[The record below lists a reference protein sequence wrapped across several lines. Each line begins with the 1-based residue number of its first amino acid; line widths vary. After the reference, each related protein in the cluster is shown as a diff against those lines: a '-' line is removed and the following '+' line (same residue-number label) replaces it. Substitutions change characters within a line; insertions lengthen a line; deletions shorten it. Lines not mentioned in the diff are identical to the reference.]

1 MSFSYWEHSSFLSN
15 IDFAIV
21 GAGIVGLNA
30 ALRLRQLHP
39 TARIVVF
46 ERGVLPSGAS
56 SKNAGFACFG
66 SASELLDDL
75 LSSPADEVWAL
86 VSRRYEGLRRLR
98 ALLGDTNIDFQ
109 PLGNYELFAEQD
121 ADLYLQ
127 CLEALPELNAKM
139 AEITNQSD
147 VFRALP
153 TSQIGAQG
161 LNSQRVKQLI
171 INSAEGQLHTGKL
184 IRQLSKLAQS
194 QDIDIF
200 CGCTVLNIEEENDN
214 CAIITEQLGT
224 LSARQVLVT
233 TNGFARQL
241 LPELDVRPARNQ
253 VIVTQPIDNLQLS
266 GCFHYDK
273 GYIYFRNLP
282 ENRVLLGGGRNLDF
296 EGETTYQFGE
306 TTAIQNYLRQFLRDF
321 ILPPQQQNI
330 EIAHS
335 WSGILGI
342 GAVKKPII
350 QRLSPHVSA
359 AVRLGGMGV
368 AIGILVGN
376 EGAELS
382 AQGF

>member
-15 IDFAIV
+15 IDFLVV

-30 ALRLRQLHP
+30 ALRLRELQPL
-39 TARIVVF
+39 ARIVVL

-75 LSSPADEVWAL
+75 QSTESDEVWAL
-86 VSRRYEGLRRLR
+86 VARRYEGLRRLR
-98 ALLGDTNIDFQ
+98 ALLGDANIDFE
-109 PLGNYELFAEQD
+109 PLGNYELFAAQD
-121 ADLYLQ
+121 ADLYNQ
-127 CLEALPELNAKM
+127 CLDALPELNAKM
-139 AEITNQSD
+139 AEITQQKD
-147 VFRALP
+147 VFRAQP
-153 TSQIGAQG
+153 TSQIAAQG

-171 INSAEGQLHTGKL
+171 WNSAEGQLHTGKL
-184 IRQLSKLAQS
+184 IRRLTKLAQS
-194 QDIDIF
+194 RDIDIF
-200 CGCTVLNIEEENDN
+200 CGCTVLRIEEENTGCSVVTD
-214 CAIITEQLGT
+214 QLGT
-224 LSARQVLVT
+224 LSARQTLVT

-241 LPELDVRPARNQ
+241 LPSLDVRPARNQ
-253 VIVTQPIDNLQLS
+253 VIVTEPIPDLQLS

-306 TTAIQNYLRQFLRDF
+306 TPQIQAHLRQFLRDF
-321 ILPPQQQNI
+321 ILPPNQQNI
-330 EIAHS
+330 EIAHT

-342 GAVKKPII
+342 GQVKKPII
-350 QRLSPHVSA
+350 QTLSPHLSA

-368 AIGILVGN
+368 AIGILVGT

-382 AQGF
+382 AQQM